1 MNIKIITG
9 FLLGSLLASTHIG
22 TAEECN
28 DPKEENI
35 CMASQSPLGI
45 NGCLKIDAVTTKNKD
60 CTGSSGRK
68 ECLSG
73 VLVLGAT
80 KTVYR
85 MINQAGFTAGK
96 KDLAKDCTCGTHVVV
111 KSAPVEIP
119 CRDAMAGSDC
129 DSTGTGK

>member
-9 FLLGSLLASTHIG
+9 FLLGSLLASTHLG

-35 CMASQSPLGI
+35 CMGSQVPIGI
-45 NGCLKIDAVTTKNKD
+45 NGCIKIDAVTTKNKD

-68 ECLSG
+68 ECLWG
-73 VLVLGAT
+73 HLYLGAT

-85 MINQAGFTAGK
+85 MINQGGTTAGK
-96 KDLAKDCTCGTHVVV
+96 KDLPKDCTCGTKVAVNSV
-111 KSAPVEIP
+111 PVEIP
-119 CRDAMAGSDC
+119 CRDAMPGSDC